1 MSEDTYAIA
10 VPIAVQGSLAW
21 LAERAHGIGASEVA
35 AACGFCPFQ
44 QPIELYAKKR
54 AGIEGKPPVEEP
66 PSIQM
71 RHGTHNEP
79 LVKQLFVEW
88 NGGQPL
94 LDANPPL
101 YRVLRHMHRFASP
114 DAIVS
119 PSVLLECKTA
129 SAYGADKWGDGDEIP
144 LNYLAQVQYQMGVMN
159 AHKCFV
165 AVLIGNSDFRVY
177 EIERND
183 ATIHGLFAKVDEF
196 WQRVVDGNPPEV
208 DYSRDGAY
216 AAIKSSLTKIT
227 GSVCELT
234 EDLGVK
240 WLRAEKIA
248 SLIGRLEKMR
258 DALKAEV
265 VYSMGDNYGAMLP
278 DGRMV
283 RRKMTQRKGYTVQ
296 PSESLRVLA
305 VQYDGSPI
313 TGRLTN
319 DTTGDTKQT
328 ARIGLAD
335 VGELGSVSEAV
346 RDGATVSPD
355 GGTVRA
361 DRPDL
366 HQQDAQAGG
375 VYAGVGDAMPAQ
387 PVANGAGA

>member
-1 MSEDTYAIA
+1 MSEERSVIA
-10 VPIAVQGSLAW
+10 VPIALQGSPAW
-21 LAERAHGIGASEVA
+21 HAERLTGIGASEVA
-35 AACGFCPFQ
+35 AACGFCPFT

-66 PSIQM
+66 PTIPM

-79 LVKQLFVEW
+79 LVKELFVEW
-88 NGGQPL
+88 NGGEPL
-94 LDANPPL
+94 LDANPCL
-101 YRVLRHMHRFASP
+101 FRDLDHRHRMASP

-119 PSVLLECKTA
+119 PGVLLECKTA

-177 EIERND
+177 EIERSEQ
-183 ATIHGLFAKVDEF
+183 TIAGLFAKVDEF
-196 WQRVVDGNPPEV
+196 WQRVVEGNPPEV
-208 DYSRDGAY
+208 DYTRDGAY

-227 GSVCELT
+227 GEVCELT
-234 EDLGVK
+234 ESLSAK
-240 WLRAEKIA
+240 WLRAERIA

-265 VYSMGDNYGAMLP
+265 VYSMGDNYGAVLP

-296 PSESLRVLA
+296 PSESLSVLA
-305 VQYDGSPI
+305 VKYDGSPI

-319 DTTGDTKQT
+319 DTTDSKQT
-328 ARIGLAD
+328 ARIGLAVD
-335 VGELGSVSEAV
+335 GELGSVPQTV
-346 RDGATVSPD
+346 RDGAANAPVSRA
-355 GGTVRA
+355 VRA
-361 DRPDL
+361 DRFDL
-366 HQQDAQAGG
+366 HQQDTEVGG
-375 VYAGVGDAMPAQ
+375 MHAGVGDAMPAQ
-387 PVANGAGA
+387 SVANGAGA

>member
-1 MSEDTYAIA
+1 MSDLTQLPVAIA
-10 VPIAVQGSLAW
+10 AQHSPEWYA
-21 LAERAHGIGASEVA
+21 RKRYGIGASEAA
-35 AACGFCPFQ
+35 AACDICPFQ
-44 QPIELYAKKR
+44 QRIELYAKKR
-54 AGIEGKPPVEEP
+54 AAFEGRVIEQEP
-66 PSIQM
+66 PSLPM

-79 LVKQLFVEW
+79 LVKELFIEW
-88 NGGQPL
+88 NGGEPL
-94 LDANPPL
+94 LEFMPPL
-101 YRVLRHMHRFASP
+101 YQQRDHPHRLASP

-119 PSVLLECKTA
+119 PGVLLECKTA

-159 AHKCFV
+159 AHKCYV

-183 ATIHGLFAKVDEF
+183 ATIAGLFAKVDEF

-208 DYSRDGAY
+208 DYARDGAY
-216 AAIKSSLTKIT
+216 AAIKSSLTKVT
-227 GSVCELT
+227 GEACELT
-234 EDLGVK
+234 ESLGAK

-265 VYSMGDNYGAMLP
+265 AYAMGDNYGAVLP

-283 RRKMTQRKGYTVQ
+283 RRKVVAKKGYYVE
-296 PSESLRVLA
+296 PKEGIDIRA
-305 VQYDGSPI
+305 VKYDGSPI

-319 DTTGDTKQT
+319 DATDTKQT

-335 VGELGSVSEAV
+335 DDCERGVSETVCTGSA
-346 RDGATVSPD
+346 VSPD
-355 GGTVRA
+355 SGAVHA

-366 HQQDAQAGG
+366 
-375 VYAGVGDAMPAQ
+375 PE
-387 PVANGAGA
+387 

>member
-1 MSEDTYAIA
+1 MIEDDYAIA
-10 VPIAVQGSLAW
+10 VPIAVQGSVAW
-21 LAERAHGIGASEVA
+21 LAERRYGIGASEVA

-54 AGIEGKPPVEEP
+54 AGWEGKPPVEEP
-66 PSIQM
+66 PSIPM

-119 PSVLLECKTA
+119 PSVILECKTA

-159 AHKCFV
+159 AHKCYV

-183 ATIHGLFAKVDEF
+183 ATIAGLFAKVDEF
-196 WQRVVDGNPPEV
+196 WQRVVEGNPPEV
-208 DYSRDGAY
+208 DYTRDGAY

-234 EDLGVK
+234 ETLGAK

-265 VYSMGDNYGAMLP
+265 LFAVGDNYGAVLP

-296 PSESLRVLA
+296 PSEGLDVRA
-305 VQYDGSPI
+305 VKWDGGLI
-313 TGRLTN
+313 TGRLTH
-319 DTTGDTKQT
+319 DTTGDTGQA
-328 ARIGLAD
+328 ARIGLAVD
-335 VGELGSVSEAV
+335 DRVRGVSETV
-346 RDGATVSPD
+346 RDGAAVSPD
-355 GGTVRA
+355 SGTVHADRA
-361 DRPDL
+361 DL
-366 HQQDAQAGG
+366 HHQNAEAG
-375 VYAGVGDAMPAQ
+375 
-387 PVANGAGA
+387 